1 MPAMLLCFLDY
12 AAFLDAGFLAG
23 ELAQV
28 VKFRTAYFTVFV
40 HCDRIDERRFEG
52 EDTFHTDIVAH
63 LADGEAL
70 LVAFA
75 ADADYNA
82 AVLLDTL
89 FVAFFD
95 SVSYGDGVA
104 GAEFGVLFAR
114 GKCLFGNFNQI
125 HFLVCEFIC

>member
-70 LVAFA
+70 LFAFA
-75 ADADYNA
+75 CDFDHYA
-82 AVLLDTL
+82 AVLLDTFL
-89 FVAFFD
+89 VTFFD
-95 SVSYGDGVA
+95 AISHCDGVA
-104 GAEFGVLFAR
+104 GVEIRVLLA
-114 GKCLFGNFNQI
+114 GSKSLFGNFD
-125 HFLVCEFIC
+125 

>member
-28 VKFRTAYFTVFV
+28 VKFRTAYFAVFV

-52 EDTFHTDIVAH
+52 EDTLHTDIVAH

-70 LVAFA
+70 LFAFA
-75 ADADYNA
+75 CDFDHYA
-82 AVLLDTL
+82 AVLLDTFL
-89 FVAFFD
+89 VAFLD
-95 SVSYGDGVA
+95 TVCHGDGVA
-104 GAEFGVLFAR
+104 GSEILVLLAG
-114 GKCLFGNFNQI
+114 GKRFLGNLN
-125 HFLVCEFIC
+125 